1 MRRMRTGLLTAVILA
16 VLAAPSLFAQVAPT
30 LSGAT
35 GLFVLPNAEF
45 LPHGQFSFGLAYDIQ
60 TLTAAPS
67 LAYATGVDDPMRYS
81 TSKLGMTIGFGL
93 ISNMEGTL
101 SFGQRY
107 TRADARAWSG
117 IINGFDR
124 TGEIRHDESD
134 KVRLGTKLLVN
145 PRTEQVKLVL
155 TGGMWIPTQS
165 KNDAAALSTHR
176 TDWDLGMT
184 LNYKVLT
191 VGANW
196 FLPAPRSDTF
206 RLSNQVTF
214 GLGVNVPIV
223 PGIFRGI
230 AELNRIHFDGGD
242 SKPDDFSEAA
252 LGGRVAF
259 GKSGFVASA
268 AVRANIDRW
277 TKYGSSPSPI
287 GGLVQ
292 LAFMPQPSPVPA
304 PSAPALAPE
313 PEPAPAG
320 TPAEPAPVPTPD
332 PVGSVESGKPPAPT
346 PVTAPPA
353 PKAETSTID
362 EILFDTGKSRLT
374 NIAKAILDGVAL
386 RLKNNLSATCT
397 VAGHSDPKEKGGEH
411 VKLGLAR
418 AEAAKDY
425 LVKRH
430 GIDGSRIRTEADGD
444 SGADATRN
452 RRAVVSVTFP

>member
-30 LSGAT
+30 LNGAT

-45 LPHGQFSFGLAYDIQ
+45 VPHGQFSFGLAYDVQ
-60 TLTAAPS
+60 ALTAAPS
-67 LAYATGVDDPMRYS
+67 LAYPNGSNDPLRYS
-81 TSKLGMTIGFGL
+81 TSKLGMTVGFGL
-93 ISNMEGTL
+93 LSNLEGTL
-101 SFGQRY
+101 SFGQRAY
-107 TRADARAWSG
+107 RADDRAWSG

-134 KVRLGTKLLVN
+134 KVRIGTKLLIN

-155 TGGMWIPTQS
+155 FGGMWIPTQS
-165 KNDAAALSTHR
+165 KYDDSALSTHR

-184 LNYKVLT
+184 LNYKILT

-214 GLGVNVPIV
+214 GLGVNIPVVPDV
-223 PGIFRGI
+223 FRGI
-230 AELNRIHFDGGD
+230 AELNRVHFDGGD
-242 SKPDDFSEAA
+242 SKPDDFSELT
-252 LGGRVAF
+252 LGGRVAL

-268 AVRANIDRW
+268 AVRANLDRW
-277 TKYGSSPSPI
+277 IKYGASPSPI
-287 GGLVQ
+287 GGIVQ
-292 LAFMPQPSPVPA
+292 LAFMPQPSRVAA
-304 PSAPALAPE
+304 PNAPALAPE
-313 PEPAPAG
+313 PEPVPTSG
-320 TPAEPAPVPTPD
+320 EPAPT
-332 PVGSVESGKPPAPT
+332 SVEPGRPTIPPPA
-346 PVTAPPA
+346 VVPPA
-353 PKAETSTID
+353 PKPETSTTD
-362 EILFDTGKSRLT
+362 EILFDAARSRLT

-397 VAGHSDPKEKGGEH
+397 VVAHSDPKEKGGDH

-430 GIDGSRIRTEADGD
+430 GIDGSRVQTESEGD
-444 SGADATRN
+444 SGAGPDATRN

>member
-16 VLAAPSLFAQVAPT
+16 LLAAPSLFAQVAPT
-30 LSGAT
+30 LNGAT

-45 LPHGQFSFGLAYDIQ
+45 LPHGQFSFGLAYDVQ
-60 TLTAAPS
+60 ALTAAPS
-67 LAYATGVDDPMRYS
+67 LAYPTGTDDPMRYS

-93 ISNMEGTL
+93 LSNMEGTL
-101 SFGQRY
+101 SFGQRSY
-107 TRADARAWSG
+107 RADDRAWSG

-134 KVRLGTKLLVN
+134 KVRIGTKLLVN
-145 PRTEQVKLVL
+145 PNTEQVKLVL

-165 KNDAAALSTHR
+165 KNDASALSTHR

-191 VGANW
+191 VGASW

-223 PGIFRGI
+223 PGVFRGI
-230 AELNRIHFDGGD
+230 AELNRVHFDGGD
-242 SKPDDFSEAA
+242 SKPDDFSEAT
-252 LGGRVAF
+252 LGGRVAI

-277 TKYGSSPSPI
+277 IKYGSSPSPI
-287 GGLVQ
+287 GGLIQ
-292 LAFMPQPSPVPA
+292 LAFMPQPSPIPA
-304 PSAPALAPE
+304 PMAPALAPE
-313 PEPAPAG
+313 PEPAP
-320 TPAEPAPVPTPD
+320 TPAEPAPAPTSEEP
-332 PVGSVESGKPPAPT
+332 GRPPAPA
-346 PVTAPPA
+346 PVFVSPA
-353 PKAETSTID
+353 PKPETSTTD
-362 EILFDTGKSRLT
+362 EILFDAGKSRLT

-397 VAGHSDPKEKGGEH
+397 VVGHSDPKEKGGDH
-411 VKLGLAR
+411 TKLGLAR

-425 LVKRH
+425 LLKRH
-430 GIDGSRIRTEADGD
+430 GIDGSRIRTESEGD
-444 SGADATRN
+444 SGAGADATRN
-452 RRAVVSVTFP
+452 RRSVVSVTFP